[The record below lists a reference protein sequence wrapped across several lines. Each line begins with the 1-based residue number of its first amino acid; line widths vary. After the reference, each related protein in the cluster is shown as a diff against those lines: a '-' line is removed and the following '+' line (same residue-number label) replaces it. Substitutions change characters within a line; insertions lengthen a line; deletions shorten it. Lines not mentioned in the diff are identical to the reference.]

1 MNSRLKTLLCAVVA
15 AIFFLPQAALAGPP
29 AHAGGPGGERG
40 GPPFGNGDF
49 NPGGGPPDVANNGN
63 RGNNGGDEEEENAAA
78 GGVGGPPGLCG
89 TESGGPE
96 GRSGASHVA
105 HLNFSQRDEE
115 GEVVEDGAWGRM
127 KYVWSG
133 PTFDF
138 VFNGHGLEPDA
149 EFEMTYQLEPV
160 GENGALCLGNGI
172 VNEDGDLHIKN
183 SIELNGDLPMPADE
197 SENGAL
203 LVAVISEDVDC
214 ELDDMV
220 TYMPEDYLF
229 GNALIEY
236 RDTDV
241 EEEEEEEE
249 EEGGEEG

>member
-1 MNSRLKTLLCAVVA
+1 MRK
-15 AIFFLPQAALAGPP
+15 
-29 AHAGGPGGERG
+29 R
-40 GPPFGNGDF
+40 
-49 NPGGGPPDVANNGN
+49 
-63 RGNNGGDEEEENAAA
+63 AAA

-89 TESGGPE
+89 TDSNGPE
-96 GRSGASHVA
+96 GRAGASHVA

-149 EFEMTYQLEPV
+149 EYEMTYQLEPV
-160 GENGALCLGNGI
+160 GENGALCLGAGT

-197 SENGAL
+197 SEDGAL
-203 LVAVISEDVDC
+203 LVAVVSEDVDC

-249 EEGGEEG
+249 GGEEG